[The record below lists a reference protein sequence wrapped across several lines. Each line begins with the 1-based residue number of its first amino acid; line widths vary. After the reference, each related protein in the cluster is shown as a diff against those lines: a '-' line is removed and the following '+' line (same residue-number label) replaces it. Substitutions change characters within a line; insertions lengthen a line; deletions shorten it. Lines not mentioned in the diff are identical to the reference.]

1 MPIQVTCPG
10 CLKRFTV
17 NDKFAGKSGPC
28 PNCRKVIKIPDK
40 ADEVVIHAPE
50 EAGPKDSKGKSVLK
64 PLRRKEVVLSVPVLL
79 TAILSSLVLVGI
91 ALAIRFSGQEPATA
105 ILAIGAILLAPPLV
119 FVGYWFLRDDEL
131 EGFTGRQLIARC
143 GICAA
148 SFAGAWLLYAVVPKY
163 VGNYDTLAEVDTI
176 YLFAILPIM
185 IIVGTAASVM
195 AMELEI
201 AQGLMHY
208 MLYLTVTTILA
219 LTMGTKLASP
229 FAGESSATNKRN
241 IPSVPAAPVTPN
253 TSTDSGK
260 PEEVTPPPKINILQ

>member
-28 PNCRKVIKIPDK
+28 PNCRKVIKIPEK

-50 EAGPKDSKGKSVLK
+50 VVGPKDSKGKSVLK

-79 TAILSSLVLVGI
+79 SAILSSLVLVGI

-105 ILAIGAILLAPPLV
+105 ILVIGAILLAPPLV

-131 EGFTGRQLIARC
+131 EGFKGRQLIARC

-148 SFAGAWLLYAVVPKY
+148 LFAGAWLLYALVPKY
-163 VGNYDTLAEVDTI
+163 VGNYQTLSEVDSI
-176 YLFAILPIM
+176 YLFALLPIM
-185 IIVGTAASVM
+185 IVVGTAASVI

-208 MLYLTVTTILA
+208 MLYLTITIVLA
-219 LTMGTKLASP
+219 LLMGTKLASP
-229 FAGESSATNKRN
+229 FAGQSPPTNKRN
-241 IPSVPAAPVTPN
+241 VPTVPIVPN
-253 TSTDSGK
+253 TPVPSNADPTKS
-260 PEEVTPPPKINILQ
+260 EEPRPKINILQ